1 MKYNLVIS
9 RTYVTE
15 IKVVADSIEEAQ
27 QWVDENMDIVY
38 EAELEQCNVVNEET
52 DLQEDTPSLNEAE
65 ELLDLAQHIGRYLDK
80 YIHVSDYFPSEIH
93 DAVKKLASHAQEM
106 YNED

>member
-15 IKVVADSIEEAQ
+15 IKVVADNIQDAWDWINQNSDFI
-27 QWVDENMDIVY
+27 Y
-38 EAELEQCNVVNEET
+38 EQEMEQCNVVSEET

-65 ELLDLAQHIGRYLDK
+65 ELFDLAQHIGRYLDK
-80 YIHVSDYFPSEIH
+80 YIHVSDYFPTEIR
-93 DAVKKLASHAQEM
+93 DAVQKLASHAQEM
-106 YNED
+106 YNQD